1 MPANPAMGRKFA
13 QEIAPKVAM
22 DRCEIVST
30 SEKLSLPAGDFE
42 NCLKIKETTP
52 LEPDSVEY
60 KLYAP
65 QVGLIVDGDL
75 KLVKYGVNIE
85 PLPKRPTAPARA
97 AKPAPVAPWA
107 REALALVGTDHDAEL
122 AWALAINDPTLP
134 SEERKDLI
142 EDLNQDGFADP
153 AHVAPEELPL
163 VLSRLALIEEL
174 APDAMDDT
182 NAAAF
187 AEAYKD
193 LINIADR
200 LTR

>member
-1 MPANPAMGRKFA
+1 
-13 QEIAPKVAM
+13 
-22 DRCEIVST
+22 
-30 SEKLSLPAGDFE
+30 
-42 NCLKIKETTP
+42 
-52 LEPDSVEY
+52 
-60 KLYAP
+60 
-65 QVGLIVDGDL
+65 
-75 KLVKYGVNIE
+75 
-85 PLPKRPTAPARA
+85 
-97 AKPAPVAPWA
+97 
-107 REALALVGTDHDAEL
+107 LVGTDHDAEL
-122 AWALAINDPTLP
+122 AWASAINDPTLP

-153 AHVAPEELPL
+153 AHVSLEELPL

-193 LINIADR
+193 LVNIADR